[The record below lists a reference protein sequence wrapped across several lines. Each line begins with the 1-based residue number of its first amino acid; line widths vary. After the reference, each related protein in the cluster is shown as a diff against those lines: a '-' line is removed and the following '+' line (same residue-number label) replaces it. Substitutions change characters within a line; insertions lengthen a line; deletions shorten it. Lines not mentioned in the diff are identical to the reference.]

1 MIDLHLHSN
10 HSDGTDSVAE
20 ILKKAEDK
28 KLEIISITD
37 HDAIDTYFELEKNP
51 TLLTLFSG
59 KVITGC
65 EFKTFFGGI
74 SIEILGYGFDYRNI
88 KMPPVDSKSIQ
99 SLYIEQFKKIMNTY
113 GFIYDNNELY
123 IDFNNPNKHFAGY
136 VVAYE
141 ILRHPENGD
150 LVKRIGGFTPNDFFR
165 TQQCNKDSIFYIDE
179 SKYYLSAE
187 QIIQLI
193 HDAGGL
199 AFLAHPFIYNI
210 SNHESFIS
218 DIFTNTDIDGV
229 ESIYPLFSEEQRN
242 TILFLAQKYNRLVS
256 GGTDYHG
263 KNKPNIELGT
273 GINYNV
279 DIPSSFIADLF
290 NKSRTL

>member
-37 HDAIDTYFELEKNP
+37 HDAIDAYFELEKNP
-51 TLLTLFSG
+51 TMLNLFSS

-141 ILRHPENGD
+141 ILRHPENSD

-187 QIIQLI
+187 QIIKLI

-199 AFLAHPFIYNI
+199 AFLAHPYIYNI

-218 DIFTNTDIDGV
+218 DILSNTDIDGV
-229 ESIYPLFSEEQRN
+229 ECIYPLFSEEQRN
-242 TILFLAQKYNRLVS
+242 TILFLAQKHNKLVS
-256 GGTDYHG
+256 GGTDFHG

-273 GINYNV
+273 GINNNV
-279 DIPSSFIADLF
+279 DIPASFIADWF
-290 NKSRTL
+290 NKSKTL